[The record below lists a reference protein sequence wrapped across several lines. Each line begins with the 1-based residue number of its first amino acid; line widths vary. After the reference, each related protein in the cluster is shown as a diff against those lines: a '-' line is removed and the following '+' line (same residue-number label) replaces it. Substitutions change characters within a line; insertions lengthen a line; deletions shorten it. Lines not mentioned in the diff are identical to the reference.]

1 MTMLEVATRTT
12 LYFKY
17 DCPFFTP
24 RDILYTY
31 YYPEVKPV
39 LHASPEKEPNT
50 FRVLLLGASV
60 LLPSYGTIEIEL
72 RNKLKQAYPTKKII
86 IFNVS
91 APAHTSLDSRFKYQ
105 LLSKHRFDAV
115 IFYHGINET
124 RANNCPPDVFRSNYT
139 HYAFYQETH
148 LLMRHPEMNYCTLPY
163 FLELVFL
170 KISNKL
176 NHHKLVPTHAPQP
189 DWLQY
194 GKIFKTGPAFANN
207 IQAIINLAKRK
218 KEKLLLLGYAYYVP
232 TNYSLAGFLNKTLD
246 YQTHN
251 SPIELWGLP
260 PHVANSIDGHN
271 QMLQR
276 LVQNNS
282 EVLYYDMNAIIP
294 KNKHYFNDICH
305 LTNRG
310 CNLFAEK
317 VVLTLIEN

>member
-1 MTMLEVATRTT
+1 MLEIAIRTA
-12 LYFKY
+12 LSFKY
-17 DCPFFTP
+17 DCPFLTP

-31 YYPEVKPV
+31 YYPEVKSV
-39 LHASPEKEPNT
+39 LKAYPEKEPNS

-60 LLPSYGTIEIEL
+60 LLPGFGTIEAEL
-72 RNKLKQAYPTKKII
+72 KNKLRKAYPSKKIT
-86 IFNVS
+86 IFNVA

-105 LLSKHRFDAV
+105 LLSSHHFDAV

-124 RANNCPPDVFRSNYT
+124 RANNCPPKVFRSDYT

-148 LLMRHPEMNYCTLPY
+148 LLMRHPEMNYLALPY

-176 NHHKLVPTHAPQP
+176 NHDRLVSIQAPQP

-194 GKIFKTGPAFANN
+194 GKTFKTGPAFANN
-207 IQAIINLAKRK
+207 IQVIINLAKRK

-232 TNYSLAGFLNKTLD
+232 FNYSLPAFLSKTLD
-246 YQTHN
+246 YQTHD

-260 PHVANSIDGHN
+260 LQVANGVEGHN
-271 QMLQR
+271 QVLR
-276 LVQNNS
+276 SLVQNNS
-282 EVLYYDMNAIIP
+282 EVIYYDMNAIIP
-294 KNKHYFNDICH
+294 KNKYYFNDICH

-310 CNLFAEK
+310 CDLFAKK
-317 VVLTLIEN
+317 VVLTLTENQ